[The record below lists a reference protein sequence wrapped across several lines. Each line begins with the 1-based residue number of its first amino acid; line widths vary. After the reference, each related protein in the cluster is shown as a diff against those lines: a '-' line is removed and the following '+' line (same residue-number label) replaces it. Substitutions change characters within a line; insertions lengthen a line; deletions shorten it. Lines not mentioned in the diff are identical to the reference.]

1 MNVFAV
7 ISEYNPFHNGHAYML
22 TQLRKAGA
30 THIVAIMGGPFLQRG
45 EPALFS
51 KQLRAR
57 CALLNGADLVLEL
70 PCIWATASAANFALG
85 GVSVAAALGV
95 VDALGFGS
103 ECGTVQP
110 LIQLARTMDSSPY
123 RAHIKAH
130 LKQGKS
136 YARAAHEAARM
147 QGHPFSGLLSQPNN
161 VLGVEYIRALHK
173 ISSTIQPITVKREGA
188 QHDSFISS
196 GNTASASLIRQA
208 LRKQDLSCLKFL
220 PENCRPGI
228 LGEIEQGHMAD
239 IAYMERAVLY
249 RLRSMSPADFAALPD
264 VCEGLEHRI
273 YQAVRK
279 ETSLTSIIDSIKT
292 KRYTHARLRRIMLY
306 AFLDIRT
313 EMQKQP
319 VPYLRVLGFNQKG
332 TEILKKAKAAAT
344 LPIITKLTDSF
355 SLLKPQQR
363 SVLELDLK
371 AADLHALAFE
381 NILACGQDFY
391 LGPVRV

>member
-22 TQLRKAGA
+22 AQLRKAGA

-70 PCIWATASAANFALG
+70 PCIWATASAESFALG

-103 ECGTVQP
+103 ECGAIQP
-110 LIQLARTMDSSPY
+110 LALLARTMDNSPC

-136 YARAAHEAARM
+136 YARAVHEAIRM
-147 QGHPFSGLLSQPNN
+147 QGQPFSGLLSQPNN
-161 VLGVEYIRALHK
+161 VLGIEYIRALNK
-173 ISSTIQPITVKREGA
+173 VSSTIQPVTIKRKGA

-196 GNTASASLIRQA
+196 GNMASASLIRQA
-208 LRKQDLSCLKFL
+208 LERRDLSCLKFL
-220 PENCRPGI
+220 PEDCRPWI
-228 LGEIEQGHMAD
+228 LQEIEQGHMAH
-239 IAYMERAVLY
+239 IARMERAILY
-249 RLRSMSPADFAALPD
+249 RLRSMSPTDFAALPD

-279 ETSLTSIIDSIKT
+279 ETSLISMIGSMKT

-306 AFLDIRT
+306 AFLGIRA

-332 TEILKKAKAAAT
+332 AEVLKKSKTVAT
-344 LPIITKLTDSF
+344 LPIITKLTDGF
-355 SLLKPQQR
+355 SRLTPQQR

-371 AADLHALAFE
+371 ASDLQALAFE
-381 NILACGQDFY
+381 NICACGQDFY